1 MHCGGLRRV
10 SVCVFLEMGLF
21 KLSLIVVVNFMGGV
35 MIRLLV
41 RVVLPPGAAIL
52 GICGGLDGDFVEAQ
66 VRRRVS
72 PLRWVGCGGSAGAVS
87 AVAGPFCIL
96 LRLLGVDGTSSEA
109 AGALGGQAVAGWA
122 ASH

>member
-41 RVVLPPGAAIL
+41 RVVLPLGAAIL

-66 VRRRVS
+66 VRRRVFAVT
-72 PLRWVGCGGSAGAVS
+72 VGRVRGEC
-87 AVAGPFCIL
+87 
-96 LRLLGVDGTSSEA
+96 RRR
-109 AGALGGQAVAGWA
+109 LGGRGPPSVFYPACSVLTAPFRRLRAHWAGRR
-122 ASH
+122 